1 MPGSDNTSYCSHGPS
16 QGNVARS
23 GRRLRLSPKQVMYLE
38 DVAGGVAL
46 AVLFWVLY
54 LGVGL
59 LMP

>member
-1 MPGSDNTSYCSHGPS
+1 MAGSDNTSYRSLDTPRGLLRGP
-16 QGNVARS
+16 
-23 GRRLRLSPKQVMYLE
+23 GRRLRLSAKQIAYLE

-54 LGVGL
+54 LGVGV